1 MQPNANDSGNYDVI
15 FIGSGI
21 GTLAA
26 ASLLAQWEKKRCL
39 IIEKHWQVGGYT
51 HVFKRKKKYAW
62 DVGLHY
68 VGQIGEGEQIRRVF
82 DTITQGK
89 LKWNRMPDVFDKFV
103 YPGLTFGHRSGVENF
118 KGDLKALYPEESDAI
133 DHYFSDI
140 EGVLIWFQRN
150 EMGKNLPML
159 LKWLVPLIKKENPY
173 ALMTTRDYLAQRF
186 EDEKLRAIV
195 ASQWG
200 DYGLPPSQSAFCIH
214 AILVNHFFN
223 GAAYPVGS
231 AEAIAENIV
240 PIIEAAGGKV
250 ITSHAVEEIIVENG
264 KATGVRVKNLRPA
277 AAQTASVPAASLAA
291 ILPAGAAAQTASVPA
306 ASPAAILPAAAEG
319 MPEIVFELHAPIIIS
334 CAGAYNTY
342 VKLLKTEETAD
353 FRQRIIDFNKRNP
366 PVSHISV
373 YLALKDSPE
382 KLGLKGENH
391 WIYDSWDHEETF
403 RRGTAWVA
411 AGRPPMAYLSTPS
424 LKDTKAEGHTAEIIS
439 FAPYTEYA
447 EWKDQPWHKRDE
459 AYKAL
464 KEKAAQLLIAY
475 VNERVPGFADLI
487 DFYEVS
493 TPITTEYMT
502 SHDQGSIYGLAC
514 VPERFDIDASPWCQV
529 HTPIK
534 NLYLTGADSTSLGIA
549 GAMMG
554 GVATCAHIMK
564 SWHLPKLLKLV

>member
-1 MQPNANDSGNYDVI
+1 MSPQYDVI
-15 FIGSGI
+15 FVGSGI
-21 GTLAA
+21 GSLAA
-26 ASLLAQWEKKRCL
+26 ASLLSQWENRRCL
-39 IIEKHWQVGGYT
+39 IIEKHWQAGGYT
-51 HVFKRKKKYAW
+51 HTFKRKRKYVW

-68 VGQIGEGEQIRRVF
+68 VGQIAEGEQTRRVF
-82 DTITQGK
+82 DVITQGK
-89 LKWNRMPDVFDKFV
+89 LQWNRMPDAFDKFV
-103 YPGLTFGHRSGVENF
+103 YPGKIFDHRTGVENYRA
-118 KGDLKALYPEESDAI
+118 DLEAMFPAEKDNIAG
-133 DHYFSDI
+133 YFQDVDD
-140 EGVLIWFQRN
+140 VLVWFQRN
-150 EMGKNLPML
+150 EIGKNLPML

-173 ALMTTRDYLAQRF
+173 ALMTTREYLEQRF
-186 EDEKLRAIV
+186 RDEKLRAIV

-200 DYGLPPSQSAFCIH
+200 DYGLPPSKSAFCVH

-231 AEAIAENIV
+231 AEAIAENII

-264 KATGVRVKNLRPA
+264 VATGVRVRNLRPA
-277 AAQTASVPAASLAA
+277 AVVTAGS
-291 ILPAGAAAQTASVPA
+291 
-306 ASPAAILPAAAEG
+306 EG
-319 MPEIVFELHAPIIIS
+319 VTDATPEIRAPVIIS

-353 FRQRIIDFNKRNP
+353 FRRRIIDFNERNP

-373 YLALKDSPE
+373 YIALKDSPA

-403 RRGTAWVA
+403 RRSTAWVT

-424 LKDTKAEGHTAEIIS
+424 LKDPKAEGHTAEIIS
-439 FAPYTEYA
+439 FAPYGEYA
-447 EWKDQPWHKRDE
+447 QWKDQPWHKRDE
-459 AYKAL
+459 AYKAV

-475 VNERVPGFADLI
+475 VNERVPGFADI
-487 DFYEVS
+487 VEFYEVS

-502 SHDQGSIYGLAC
+502 SHDQGAIYGLAC
-514 VPERFDIDASPWCQV
+514 VPERFDIEKSPWCQV
-529 HTPIK
+529 LTPVK

-564 SWHLPKLLKLV
+564 PWHLPKLLRLV

>member
-1 MQPNANDSGNYDVI
+1 MESHTTEISQYDVI

-21 GTLAA
+21 GSLAA

-39 IIEKHWQVGGYT
+39 IIEKHWQAGGYT
-51 HVFKRKKKYAW
+51 HAFKRKKKYVW

-68 VGQIGEGEQIRRVF
+68 VGQVAEGEQIRRVF
-82 DTITQGK
+82 DVITQGK
-89 LKWNRMPDVFDKFV
+89 LQWNRMPDAFDKFV
-103 YPGLTFGHRSGVENF
+103 YPGKTFDHRTGIENYRA
-118 KGDLKALYPEESDAI
+118 DLEAMFPAEKDNIAG
-133 DHYFSDI
+133 YFQDVDD
-140 EGVLIWFQRN
+140 VLIWFQRN

-186 EDEKLRAIV
+186 DDEKLRAIV

-231 AEAIAENIV
+231 AEAIAENII

-277 AAQTASVPAASLAA
+277 AAQTASVPAAS
-291 ILPAGAAAQTASVPA
+291 PA
-306 ASPAAILPAAAEG
+306 AVVTAGSEG
-319 MPEIVFELHAPIIIS
+319 VTDATSEISAPIIIS

-353 FRQRIIDFNKRNP
+353 FKQRIVDFNKRNP

-373 YLALKDSPE
+373 YLALKESPA

-403 RRGTAWVA
+403 RRGTSWVK

-424 LKDTKAEGHTAEIIS
+424 LKDPKAEGHTAEIIS
-439 FAPYTEYA
+439 FAPYGEYA
-447 EWKDQPWHKRDE
+447 EWKEQPWHKRDE

-464 KEKAAQLLIAY
+464 KENAAQLLIAY
-475 VNERVPGFADLI
+475 VSERVPGFADLV
-487 DFYEVS
+487 DFYEIS

-502 SHDQGSIYGLAC
+502 SHDQGAIYGLAC
-514 VPERFDIDASPWCQV
+514 VPERFDIDKSPWCQV
-529 HTPIK
+529 HTPVK

-564 SWHLPKLLKLV
+564 PWHLPKLLKLV

>member
-1 MQPNANDSGNYDVI
+1 MPKQYDVI

-21 GTLAA
+21 GSLAA
-26 ASLLAQWEKKRCL
+26 ASLLSQWEDKRCL
-39 IIEKHWQVGGYT
+39 IIEKHWQAGGYT
-51 HVFKRKKKYAW
+51 HAFKRKKKFVW

-68 VGQIGEGEQIRRVF
+68 VGQIAEGEQIRRVF
-82 DTITQGK
+82 DVITQNK
-89 LKWNRMPDVFDKFV
+89 LQWNRMPDAFDKFV
-103 YPGLTFGHRSGVENF
+103 YPGPDGAVRQADQPRTSTVFDHRTGVENYRA
-118 KGDLKALYPEESDAI
+118 DLEAMFPAEKDNIAG
-133 DHYFSDI
+133 YFQDVDD
-140 EGVLIWFQRN
+140 VLVWFQRN

-186 EDEKLRAIV
+186 DDQKLRAIV

-231 AEAIAENIV
+231 AEAIAENII

-277 AAQTASVPAASLAA
+277 
-291 ILPAGAAAQTASVPA
+291 
-306 ASPAAILPAAAEG
+306 EG
-319 MPEIVFELHAPIIIS
+319 MPDIVSELQAPIIIS

-342 VKLLKTEETAD
+342 VKLLKTQETAD
-353 FRQRIIDFNKRNP
+353 FAQRIIDFNKRNP

-373 YLALKDSPE
+373 YLALKDSPA
-382 KLGLKGENH
+382 KLGLKGENL
-391 WIYDSWDHEETF
+391 WIYDSWDHEETY

-424 LKDTKAEGHTAEIIS
+424 LKDPKAEGHTAEIIS
-439 FAPYTEYA
+439 FAPYEEYIK
-447 EWKDQPWHKRDE
+447 WKEQPWHKRDE

-475 VNERVPGFADLI
+475 VNERVPGFADLV

-493 TPITTEYMT
+493 TPVTTEYMT

-514 VPERFDIDASPWCQV
+514 VPERFDIDKSPWCQV

-554 GVATCAHIMK
+554 GVATCAHIVK
-564 SWHLPKLLKLV
+564 PWHLPKLLKLV

>member
-1 MQPNANDSGNYDVI
+1 MQTNGNESSLYDVI

-21 GTLAA
+21 GSLAA

-51 HVFKRKKKYAW
+51 HVFKRKKKYVW

-89 LKWNRMPDVFDKFV
+89 LQWHRMPDVFDKFV
-103 YPGLTFGHRSGVENF
+103 YPDQTFGHRTGVENF
-118 KGDLKALYPEESDAI
+118 KADLKALYPTEADAL

-140 EGVLIWFQRN
+140 EEVLIWFQRN
-150 EMGKNLPML
+150 EIGKNLPFA
-159 LKWLVPLIKKENPY
+159 LKWVAPLIRKDVPY
-173 ALMTTRDYLAQRF
+173 ALMTTGAYLKQRF
-186 EDEKLRAIV
+186 ENEKLRAII

-200 DYGLPPSQSAFCIH
+200 DFGLPPSQSAFCIH

-223 GAAYPVGS
+223 GAGYPVGS
-231 AEAIAENIV
+231 SEAIAESIV

-250 ITSHAVEEIIVENG
+250 IVSHAVEEIVVENG
-264 KATGVRVKNLRPA
+264 RATGVRVKNLRPKEGE
-277 AAQTASVPAASLAA
+277 QSVDFLLSAK
-291 ILPAGAAAQTASVPA
+291 T
-306 ASPAAILPAAAEG
+306 
-319 MPEIVFELHAPIIIS
+319 IVS

-353 FRQRIIDFNKRNP
+353 FAQRIVDFNKRNP
-366 PVSHISV
+366 PVSHISL

-382 KLGLKGENH
+382 VLGLKGENH
-391 WIYDSWDHEETF
+391 WIYDSWDHETTF
-403 RRGTAWVA
+403 ANRENWVSR
-411 AGRPPMAYLSTPS
+411 GRPPMAYLSTPS
-424 LKDTKAEGHTAEIIS
+424 LKDNMKEGHTAEIIT
-439 FAPYTEYA
+439 FAPYGEYA
-447 EWKDQPWHKRDE
+447 QWKDRPWHKRDE
-459 AYKAL
+459 AYKVL
-464 KEKAAQLLIAY
+464 KEKAAQLLVSF
-475 VNERVPGFADLI
+475 VNERYPGFAELV

-529 HTPIK
+529 HTPVK

-554 GVATCAHIMK
+554 GVATCTHIMK
-564 SWHLPKLLKLV
+564 PWHLPKLLKLV

>member
-1 MQPNANDSGNYDVI
+1 MQNSDRQYDVI

-140 EGVLIWFQRN
+140 EDVLIWFQRN

-159 LKWLVPLIKKENPY
+159 LKWLVPFIRKDVPY
-173 ALMTTRDYLAQRF
+173 ALMTTEAYLKQRF
-186 EDEKLRAIV
+186 ESEKLRALV

-200 DYGLPPSQSAFCIH
+200 DFGLPPSQSAFCIH

-231 AEAIAENIV
+231 SEAIAESIV

-250 ITSHAVEEIIVENG
+250 VTSHAVEEIIVENG
-264 KATGVRVKNLRPA
+264 KATGVRVKNLRP
-277 AAQTASVPAASLAA
+277 P
-291 ILPAGAAAQTASVPA
+291 
-306 ASPAAILPAAAEG
+306 EG
-319 MPEIVFELHAPIIIS
+319 VIDATSEIQSPIIVS

-342 VKLLKTEETAD
+342 VKLLKTDETAD
-353 FRQRIIDFNKRNP
+353 FKQRILDFNRRNP
-366 PVSHISV
+366 PVSHISI
-373 YLALKDSPE
+373 YLALKDSAK
-382 KLGLKGENH
+382 KLDLHGENH
-391 WIYDSWDHEETF
+391 WIYDTWDHETTYKHREN
-403 RRGTAWVA
+403 WVSR
-411 AGRPPMAYLSTPS
+411 GRPPMAYLSLPS
-424 LKDTKAEGHTAEIIS
+424 LKDPNAESHTAEIIT
-439 FAPYTEYA
+439 FAPYAEYSA
-447 EWKDQPWHKRDE
+447 WKDQPWHKRDE

-464 KEKAAQLLIAY
+464 KEKAAQLLIQF
-475 VNERVPGFADLI
+475 VDERYRGFADLV

-493 TPITTEYMT
+493 TPVTTEHMT
-502 SHDQGSIYGLAC
+502 GHDQGAIYGLAS
-514 VPERFDIDASPWCQV
+514 VPERYDIDASPWCQV
-529 HTPIK
+529 HTPVK

-554 GVATCAHIMK
+554 GVATCTHIMK
-564 SWHLPKLLKLV
+564 PWHLPKLLKLV